1 LRDDLISQIA
11 LAFQKCVREMAYLV
25 LTNHSLLDALRA
37 PDVLDVCDL
46 EGTEHESVQILRSL
60 LPAIT
65 GPEYTVKWCWQ
76 PGDIVAWDNR
86 CTIHSATGY
95 DYERYSREMW
105 RLTLLDRA
113 QAQRAAG

>member
-1 LRDDLISQIA
+1 LHLRFLW
-11 LAFQKCVREMAYLV
+11 LCV
-25 LTNHSLLDALRA
+25 
-37 PDVLDVCDL
+37 
-46 EGTEHESVQILRSL
+46 
-60 LPAIT
+60 
-65 GPEYTVKWCWQ
+65 WCWQ

-113 QAQRAAG
+113 QAQRAAAE